1 MYRGLFRYGL
11 LATILIASWVV
22 LSPGIE
28 EIQTLLILI
37 MVEVTAVGL
46 SALAVYS
53 FTRIDFTYG
62 IATNNLGYIFLGVHI
77 CVGLTILG
85 VYLVQFS

>member
-1 MYRGLFRYGL
+1 MYNELRRYSILIGL
-11 LATILIASWVV
+11 LLLAWIV

-28 EIQTLLILI
+28 EIHTLLIIIL
-37 MVEVTAVGL
+37 VEIIAIGL
-46 SALAVYS
+46 SALAVYG
-53 FTRIDFTYG
+53 FTRIDFTHD

-77 CVGLTILG
+77 CVGFTVLG